1 MKTRKS
7 NRFDV
12 LKQKALG
19 DNDVVE
25 PEKALRRPTV
35 LSKRQD
41 AVVAAASGK
50 VRTVKVFGHDPKR
63 IRPWAGHN
71 RDYGALSKERCAD
84 LIEGFRRADQQFAA
98 VVRPVQNSEEFDY
111 EFVCGARRHWTA
123 NYLQRDLLV
132 EVRNIDDRAAFLL
145 QDIENRDREDISDY
159 ERACDYAKALPVYFE
174 GKKSHMA
181 EQLQIDSGNF
191 NRLLALVDL
200 PKDIVDAYA
209 DIRELVVHHG
219 NLYSKFLKES
229 DAKKRVLVAA
239 KKLKGQGASGKEVM
253 SALRQAAIG
262 KLPNGAA
269 PTQDSARRGTL
280 TVKQGRAGQM
290 TVSFKVPSQNREEA
304 LVAIQRD
311 FQDMINSLDE
321 SLPASRPKSA
331 VAELES

>member
-1 MKTRKS
+1 MRSKTS
-7 NRFDV
+7 NRFDN

-19 DNDVVE
+19 NSDLVE
-25 PEKALRRPTV
+25 PDKAPKRPTV

-50 VRTVKVFGHDPKR
+50 VRTVKIFSHDPKR
-63 IRPWAGHN
+63 IRAWAGHN
-71 RDYGALSKERCAD
+71 RDYDALSKERCAD

-98 VVRPVQNSEEFDY
+98 IVRTVQNSEDFDY
-111 EFVCGARRHWTA
+111 EFICGARRHWTA
-123 NYLQRDLLV
+123 NYLQRDLLI

-200 PKDIVDAYA
+200 PRDIVDAYA

-219 NLYSKFLKES
+219 NLYTKFLKES

-262 KLPNGAA
+262 KVTSDAA
-269 PTQDSARRGTL
+269 PTQNSTRRGTL
-280 TVKQGRAGQM
+280 TVKQGRAGQI
-290 TVSFKVPSQNREEA
+290 TVSFTVPHQNREEGLA
-304 LVAIQRD
+304 AIQRD
-311 FQDMINSLDE
+311 FQNMIDSLDE
-321 SLPASRPKSA
+321 PPSTSRPKSA